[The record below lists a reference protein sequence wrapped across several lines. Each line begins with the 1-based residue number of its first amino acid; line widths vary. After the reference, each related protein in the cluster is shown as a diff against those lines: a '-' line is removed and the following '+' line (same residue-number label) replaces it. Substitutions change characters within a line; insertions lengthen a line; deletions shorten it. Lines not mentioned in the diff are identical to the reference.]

1 MANTN
6 LGSNVF
12 YFDTNGAINNGK
24 ATNIIKIA
32 FWAVD
37 SNSSLVMAIGTGVP
51 AVKLSYFNFGT
62 TVVWNQWLECNFPGK
77 GWYITNGSI
86 LTVTAGSGYIFLA

>member
-1 MANTN
+1 MPNTN

-24 ATNIIKIA
+24 ETTIIKIA
-32 FWAVD
+32 LWGID
-37 SNSSLVMAIGTGVP
+37 TTSSLVMAIGTGVP
-51 AVKLSYFNFGT
+51 AVKLSYT
-62 TVVWNQWLECNFPGK
+62 TSGANIWNQWLECNFSGK

-86 LTVTAGSGYIFLA
+86 LSVTAGSGYVFVA